1 MKKNEWNEGLNHL
14 DSEIVEKYVEQ
25 KDRLRQKNKKLK
37 RIRLRLGAI
46 AACFAL
52 IIGTVIFKN
61 DSPPVPN
68 WENALYSAEDIS
80 SLCASL
86 GTLDA
91 STNAYTKIYA
101 PKSEYLYI
109 GDIPND
115 EYIDL
120 YKYND
125 LKTELNKDEFQSLIE
140 SFLPKLENSLGAS
153 ASELNIRENKTDIDI
168 SFDIGHYYLSASQ
181 SETSYIFFMNEKK
194 VILNGET
201 IQIDQSLTDE
211 EIKAYIQ
218 STKNV
223 LFDIFGVDFPDIKIS
238 RHFDSDYEYGA
249 RSIYVY
255 FYDNNAH
262 PLNNSRY
269 IPLTDFICIEYY
281 TSQEDE
287 NNSILDD
294 PTIYYVKRRVEMTD
308 MYTPYT
314 KTKRISLQDAEAL
327 LYNGYVFGGHICK
340 LCQRSQKKIAFDD
353 YDFVDIEYVFNNSNK
368 TDDTTSGIPFYTFY
382 KNIGKAENGNT
393 IYAKTYVAAIEVS
406 GYKEY
411 FKSQQDFHK
420 NNWFN

>member
-1 MKKNEWNEGLNHL
+1 MKENVFLNGVTSI
-14 DSEIVEKYVEQ
+14 DPDIVERFISMDNKLQ
-25 KDRLRQKNKKLK
+25 KKVNKSKTK
-37 RIRLRLGAI
+37 AIWLRLGAI

-91 STNAYTKIYA
+91 STNAYTKVYA

-140 SFLPKLENSLGAS
+140 AFLPKLENSLGAS
-153 ASELNIRENKTDIDI
+153 ASELNIREDKTDIDI

-181 SETSYIFFMNEKK
+181 SETSYIFFMDEKK

-223 LFDIFGVDFPDIKIS
+223 LFDIFGVDFPDIKIN

-411 FKSQQDFHK
+411 FDSQWDSHK
-420 NNWFN
+420 NK